1 MVDQRTAR
9 MRAQVQ
15 EVEVAEVTPLEVR
28 EAVLALDWARRLEA
42 GVLAELGVPLGM
54 LALEIPAQG
63 ASASTAHQVQ
73 VRTSA
78 FQEALW
84 GA

>member
-9 MRAQVQ
+9 MRAQAQ
-15 EVEVAEVTPLEVR
+15 EATAVATPLEVR

-42 GVLAELGVPLGM
+42 EALAELGVPLGM
-54 LALEIPAQG
+54 LALVIPAPA
-63 ASASTAHQVQ
+63 ASALTAHRVL

-84 GA
+84 RA